1 MALLRHPALWLAAF
15 LAWFGT
21 LWWLSS
27 APREFPAAL
36 DFRAS
41 DKLLHF
47 GYFFGGSGL
56 FSAWW
61 FRRHPDQ
68 PAWRRILFAWIL
80 LTLVGVSDE
89 WHQSTV
95 PGRDA
100 TLSDL
105 LADSLGALAGAL
117 VFHAC
122 RRTLS

>member
-1 MALLRHPALWLAAF
+1 MGILRHQGLWLAAF
-15 LAWFGT
+15 LTWFAV

-27 APREFPAAL
+27 APRQFPEPL
-36 DFRAS
+36 GFRAS
-41 DKLLHF
+41 DKVLHF

-61 FRRHPDQ
+61 FRRSPDQ
-68 PAWRRILFAWIL
+68 APWRRILVAWIV
-80 LTLVGVSDE
+80 LTLVGISDE

-122 RRTLS
+122 RRPLA